1 MIDAQITFDQF
12 VITARKTNQKIRATA
27 TCQGDNCTTVWLLEC
42 PYFKENY
49 KVIAID
55 LSKQ

>member
-1 MIDAQITFDQF
+1 MINAQITFDQL
-12 VITARKTNQKIRATA
+12 VITVWKTNEKIRATA
-27 TCQGDNCTTVWLLEC
+27 TCQGDNCTTVWLLEY

-49 KVIAID
+49 KVIATD